1 MAALLQPGDPFRVAM
16 LLFPGCTQ
24 LDLTGP
30 HEVFKRVRGVTID
43 TVWKTAGPVRS
54 ASGLTLHAERGFDEV
69 RDADLLCIP
78 GGPGHIELLGDA
90 VVLDW
95 VRQVAAQSHWVTSVC
110 TGALVLGAA
119 GLLQGYRATTYWASL
134 PNLAPLGATP
144 VAERVVF
151 DRNRVTGGGVTS
163 GIDFALEIIARLWG
177 PDTARIAQL
186 SLEYD
191 PQPPFPGGSPQT
203 TPPALVARMTTAM
216 ADYQARAAEAVRQ
229 AAARL
234 PR

>member
-1 MAALLQPGDPFRVAM
+1 MAERLQPGDPLRIAM
-16 LLFPGCTQ
+16 LLFPGVTQ

-30 HEVFKRVRGVTID
+30 HEVFARLRGVRVE
-43 TVWKTAGPVRS
+43 TVWKVAGPVRS
-54 ASGLTLHAERGFDEV
+54 GSGLTLLAERSFDEV
-69 RDADLLCIP
+69 QGADLLCIP
-78 GGPGHIELLGDA
+78 GGPGHIELLSDDT
-90 VVLDW
+90 VLDW
-95 VRQVAAQSHWVTSVC
+95 VRRIAAEARWVTSVC

-119 GLLQGYRATTYWASL
+119 GLLRGYRATTYWASL
-134 PNLAPLGATP
+134 PNLAPFGATP

-163 GIDFALEIIARLWG
+163 GIDFALQIIARLWG
-177 PDTARIAQL
+177 PDTARMAQL

-234 PR
+234 PG

>member
-1 MAALLQPGDPFRVAM
+1 MTALLQPGDPFRIAM
-16 LLFPGCTQ
+16 LLFPGITQ

-30 HEVFKRVRGVTID
+30 YEVFKRVRGVTVD
-43 TVWKTAGPVRS
+43 TVWKSAGPVRS
-54 ASGLTLHAERGFDEV
+54 GSGLSLVAERRLDEV
-69 RDADLLCIP
+69 RDADLLCVP

-90 VVLDW
+90 EVLDW
-95 VRQVAAQSHWVTSVC
+95 VRGIATNARWVTSVC

-134 PNLAPLGATP
+134 PNLAPFGATA

-163 GIDFALEIIARLWG
+163 GIDFALEIVARLWG
-177 PDTARIAQL
+177 PETAQLTQL

-191 PQPPFPGGSPQT
+191 PRPPFASGSPAT
-203 TPPALVARMTTAM
+203 APPALLARTEAAM
-216 ADYQARAAEAVRQ
+216 SDYQARSGAAVRE

-234 PR
+234 QR